1 MNLQLVVAETRSCG
15 RATLEPE
22 PEPPPQQ
29 AAPVQSQSITFLQLW
44 DVTLSRSTRYRTF
57 WRFSS
62 SSYVKSGQNQQ
73 RGGRTCQDSADGII
87 WAKLS
92 SVPSL
97 HSSRSS
103 WSLTELRCSPSPPL
117 HQIFYT
123 VSIGTASSCSALMCV
138 WPLPSFQ
145 VVESSTN
152 IRMGKICMMNEVT
165 VSPSGSLYTCSS
177 GQMTENIS
185 TMLRNSALLKAETS
199 DGAQC
204 KGRDW
209 PLNLMPHVWA
219 GSRLGVALPVTDVFR
234 VCRNWKRS
242 SAEKCFPDVPDRF
255 SQEVDFKATSWPQ
268 RTRPSLIFM
277 F

>member
-1 MNLQLVVAETRSCG
+1 MLSYDAETRICG

-22 PEPPPQQ
+22 QEPPHNKQDWFFSCGTSVWVGPHGK
-29 AAPVQSQSITFLQLW
+29 
-44 DVTLSRSTRYRTF
+44 RTF

-62 SSYVKSGQNQQ
+62 SPYVKIWTKSSAW
-73 RGGRTCQDSADGII
+73 RTDLPRFRWWDHL

-138 WPLPSFQ
+138 RPLVPFQ

-152 IRMGKICMMNEVT
+152 IRMGKKIMTLWWAMTEMT
-165 VSPSGSLYTCSS
+165 VSHSGSLH
-177 GQMTENIS
+177 
-185 TMLRNSALLKAETS
+185 LLIWSNYRKHLNNAETQRLVKGETS

-204 KGRDW
+204 KGTDW

-219 GSRLGVALPVTDVFR
+219 GSHLGAALPVTDVFR
-234 VCRNWKRS
+234 VCRNWEHS

-268 RTRPSLIFM
+268 RMRPSLIFM